1 MIRVSNIRIGT
12 KLAAASGLSIAL
24 VLGMMAIQWMNNS
37 HLDTLQEV
45 QTRQNSIV
53 MDALDA
59 KADARGMV
67 TAVRDLQL
75 SNDAKAAEAAK
86 ASKANAKVSLWIVRR
101 MADAPV
107 AAVRKRFEMQT
118 AYQRVG
124 NFPSRS
130 AFGRAVR
137 PHGRI
142 ESLACQVFSA
152 PNPRG

>member
-67 TAVRDLQL
+67 TAVRDLRL

-86 ASKANAKVSLWIVRR
+86 EFLEERNKSLNAFVEAMIAKSRTQENKNRPLALKAE
-101 MADAPV
+101 ADKFMEV
-107 AAVRKRFEMQT
+107 
-118 AYQRVG
+118 
-124 NFPSRS
+124 
-130 AFGRAVR
+130 
-137 PHGRI
+137 
-142 ESLACQVFSA
+142 
-152 PNPRG
+152 